1 MVSGIGIIEPSTT
14 LIIEPSKAGVVAT
27 LNYFPQTA
35 SGAPLGVA
43 DRLDLEFRWPSGP
56 NSRSGSTISR
66 SRDAP
71 RAPSRLWTAGCSN
84 RGGRVL
90 CAGGSRRGP
99 GPRSEAAAVGKVAR
113 NPRRVCIAVRR
124 SQRTLADLIA
134 GWIRQPGPAQWLRG
148 APFFL

>member
-71 RAPSRLWTAGCSN
+71 WRLHHGYGRPGARH

-90 CAGGSRRGP
+90 CAGGP
-99 GPRSEAAAVGKVAR
+99 GPRSEAAAVVKVAR
-113 NPRRVCIAVRR
+113 TPHRVCIAVRKV
-124 SQRTLADLIA
+124 SATLADLIA